1 MGLFKKQA
9 TTNNESENGAV
20 QSAEEAPAAPPPPA
34 EDAVVVEE
42 PSAEPSKEAPAEPP
56 KKKGG
61 LFRKRA
67 PEAPAEASPAPEAP
81 PSTAEAAAEA
91 PAEEPN
97 LEIKP
102 ILPPAQA
109 GALAKEAETEG
120 LLPKEEEAAKPAAA
134 ADEAVVEEAK
144 AEEKE
149 EKKKKGKK
157 EKGALFGGG
166 KKKPKA
172 VYQTEPYD
180 ADKHGPLVVF
190 EGLPNHQEVERYWLE
205 KPYSFAVVLYDEEAN
220 NRIYHVVE
228 PKLSPF
234 EATLVAELKSR
245 LQDLLLITE
254 VEEGQDR
261 EAIVTEKLNELLADY
276 ETKPEPAAYY
286 KIRYYIVRDFVK
298 LEKLTSMMTDPYIED
313 VSCNGW
319 KTPVFLF
326 HKKYQN
332 IETNLIYEPESLTS
346 CVIRL
351 AQKAGKHISIANP
364 LVDATMPDG
373 SRIQMTLGDEI
384 TTKGTTFTIRKFQ
397 EDKPTP
403 INMIQW
409 NTFSS
414 QMMSYLWLCIENGK
428 SLIFSGGTASGKTTA
443 MNAVS
448 LFIPPSVKVISLE
461 DTREIQLPHKNWI
474 PGKTR
479 DSFTPDGQGAVDMY
493 ELLRAALRQRP
504 EYLIVGEVRGKEA
517 LTLFQAM
524 STGHTTYSTMH
535 ADSIDRVIHRLEN
548 PPISVPRTMIEALD
562 IVSVQAQT
570 YTSDGRRVRRC
581 INLVE
586 LSEIDPVTKILKT
599 VDIFKWDPTTD
610 TFPEVGI
617 SKALEEIRK
626 RRAWTPQELQRQLKN
641 RQAVL
646 DYMAKNKITVFKDV
660 AKIIYTFQTRPDKCL
675 QMIGADGA
683 AA

>member
-9 TTNNESENGAV
+9 APSDEPENGSVQATDETPAASPPPPADDAV
-20 QSAEEAPAAPPPPA
+20 VGEEAPA
-34 EDAVVVEE
+34 
-42 PSAEPSKEAPAEPP
+42 EAP
-56 KKKGG
+56 KKRGG
-61 LFRKRA
+61 LFRKRGA
-67 PEAPAEASPAPEAP
+67 EPPPEAAP
-81 PSTAEAAAEA
+81 
-91 PAEEPN
+91 PAEERSAESPPV
-97 LEIKP
+97 LAEAQAAEEPKADLPEIKP
-102 ILPPAQA
+102 ILPPAEA
-109 GALAKEAETEG
+109 AASAKEAETEG
-120 LLPKEEEAAKPAAA
+120 LLPKEVEAAKAPAGT
-134 ADEAVVEEAK
+134 DEAVVEEEPK
-144 AEEKE
+144 AEAEPEGEKG
-149 EKKKKGKK
+149 KRAKKGK
-157 EKGALFGGG
+157 GAKA
-166 KKKPKA
+166 KKKAKVKA
-172 VYQTEPYD
+172 VYQPEPYD
-180 ADKHGPLVVF
+180 ADKHGPLAVF
-190 EGLPNHQEVERYWLE
+190 EGIPDAQEVERYWLE
-205 KPYSFAVVLYDEEAN
+205 KPYSFAVVLYSEQAN
-220 NRIYHVVE
+220 NRVYHVVE
-228 PKLSPF
+228 PKLTPF
-234 EATLVAELKSR
+234 EQTLVAELKSR
-245 LQDLLLITE
+245 LQDLLLISE
-254 VEEGQDR
+254 LEEDQDK
-261 EAIVTEKLNELLADY
+261 EAVVTEKLSELLADY
-276 ETKPEPAAYY
+276 EMKLEPAAYHR
-286 KIRYYIVRDFVK
+286 IRYYIIRDFVR
-298 LEKLTSMMTDPYIED
+298 LEKLTPLMSDIYIED

-319 KTPVFLF
+319 KTPLFLF

-332 IETNLIYEPESLTS
+332 IETNIVYEPESLTS
-346 CVIRL
+346 FIIRL

-384 TTKGTTFTIRKFQ
+384 TTKGSTFTIRKFQ

-428 SLIFSGGTASGKTTA
+428 SLIFAGGTASGKTTA

-504 EYLIVGEVRGKEA
+504 EYLLVGEVRGKEA

-586 LSEIDPVTKILKT
+586 ISEIDPVTKILKT
-599 VDIFKWDPTTD
+599 VDVFKWDPTTD

-617 SKALEEIRK
+617 SKCLEEIRK
-626 RRAWTPQELQRQLKN
+626 RRAWTPQELQRQLKS
-641 RQAVL
+641 RQMVL
-646 DYMAKNKITVFKDV
+646 DHMAKNKITVFSDV
-660 AKIIYTFQTRPDKCL
+660 AKLIYLFQTRPDKCL
-675 QMIGADGA
+675 QAIGADGA

>member
-1 MGLFKKQA
+1 MGLLKKRSGSD
-9 TTNNESENGAV
+9 ESAENGAV
-20 QSAEEAPAAPPPPA
+20 QAAEEAPASPPPPA
-34 EDAVVVEE
+34 GDVVVEE
-42 PSAEPSKEAPAEPP
+42 AQAEAPAP
-56 KKKGG
+56 KKRGG
-61 LFRKRA
+61 LFRKKEVS
-67 PEAPAEASPAPEAP
+67 PEAASPP
-81 PSTAEAAAEA
+81 
-91 PAEEPN
+91 PAEEEPTPP
-97 LEIKP
+97 LPAPPETRATEEPPPAGLPEIKP

-109 GALAKEAETEG
+109 AATQADTGG
-120 LLPKEEEAAKPAAA
+120 LVPKEVETPKAAA
-134 ADEAVVEEAK
+134 SEEAVVEEESK
-144 AEEKE
+144 PEAEVEGKT
-149 EKKKKGKK
+149 KGKR
-157 EKGALFGGG
+157 KGKGSLFGGG
-166 KKKPKA
+166 KKAKKPKA
-172 VYQTEPYD
+172 VYQPEPYD
-180 ADKHGPLVVF
+180 ADRHGPLAVF
-190 EGLPNHQEVERYWLE
+190 EGIPGAQEVERYWLE
-205 KPYSFAVVLYDEEAN
+205 KPYSFAVILYSEETN
-220 NRIYHVVE
+220 NRVYHVVE
-228 PKLSPF
+228 PKLTPF
-234 EATLVAELKSR
+234 EQTLVAELKSR

-254 VEEGQDR
+254 AGDEQDK
-261 EAIVTEKLNELLADY
+261 ETIVTEKLSELLLDY
-276 ETKPEPAAYY
+276 DAKLEPAAYY

-298 LEKLTSMMTDPYIED
+298 LEKLTAVMADPFIED

-319 KTPVFLF
+319 QTPLFLF

-332 IETNLIYEPESLTS
+332 IETNLVYEPESLTS
-346 CVIRL
+346 FVIRL
-351 AQKAGKHISIANP
+351 AQRAGKHISIANP

-414 QMMSYLWLCIENGK
+414 QMMAYLWLCIENGK

-504 EYLIVGEVRGKEA
+504 EYLLVGEVRGKEA

-586 LSEIDPVTKILKT
+586 ISEIDPVTKILKT

-641 RQAVL
+641 RQMVL
-646 DYMAKNKITVFKDV
+646 DYMAKNKITAFRDV

-675 QMIGADGA
+675 QMIGADGTA
-683 AA
+683 A